1 MYAYGS
7 QSVIKSP
14 TDRPTIRECNKY
26 QTKAILALD
35 GYTYVFRVRPSDSR
49 AHLRTLEGT
58 RQIDSWP
65 FNHIHQMRAFY
76 KSLIRDG
83 ARRVSHT

>member
-14 TDRPTIRECNKY
+14 TDRPTIRDCNKY
-26 QTKAILALD
+26 QTKAILALGD
-35 GYTYVFRVRPSDSR
+35 YTYVFRVRPSDSS
-49 AHLRTLEGT
+49 AHLRTLDGT
-58 RQIDSWP
+58 RQIDTWL
-65 FNHIHQMRAFY
+65 FDRIQDMRDFY
-76 KSLIRDG
+76 KSLVHDG